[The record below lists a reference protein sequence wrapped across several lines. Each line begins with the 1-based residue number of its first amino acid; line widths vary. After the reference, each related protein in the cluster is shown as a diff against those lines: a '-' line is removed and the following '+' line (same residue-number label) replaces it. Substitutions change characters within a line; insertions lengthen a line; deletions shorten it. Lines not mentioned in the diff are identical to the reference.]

1 MEQLEY
7 ALLEKGF
14 LFNSSVDLKEKDV
27 NLVNDFLSSDTP
39 STSIKRYT
47 FDMRG

>member
-1 MEQLEY
+1 M
-7 ALLEKGF
+7 LEKGF
-14 LFNSSVDLKEKDV
+14 ILSSSVDLKEKEV

-39 STSIKRYT
+39 TTSIKRYT